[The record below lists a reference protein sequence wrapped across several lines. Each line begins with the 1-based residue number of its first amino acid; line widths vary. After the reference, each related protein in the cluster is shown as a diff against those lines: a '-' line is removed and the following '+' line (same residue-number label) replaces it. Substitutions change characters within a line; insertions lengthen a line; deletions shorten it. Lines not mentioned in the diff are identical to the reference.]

1 MKIPRTKIPRRT
13 TRRTKRMSKTIK
25 ICGIICGSEMENE
38 FTAPYI
44 ERGIITPLSTFV
56 RQMDE
61 ANGDDLEIYINS
73 QGGSV
78 DSGSEMLNRIQD
90 YKGKVKI
97 VVGALAAS
105 MAAEIVLLAGKRVE
119 CHENSRV
126 MFHSAYGC
134 VEGGPEALKDY
145 AREMELMNKP
155 AMERLIKLGVPKEQV
170 EEGFSEGRMFWM
182 GADDLL
188 SYGIVHKVISGS
200 DAYTYRPNEDEVKAL
215 AKQSAR
221 MAAYAEIELTE
232 DTTMDNTEKE
242 TPVAESEV
250 KAEAEATA
258 VDETTVETKAEAE
271 TTEVSAEVETVT
283 ETEES
288 TSVAEVKE
296 EPKAEEPKEEVS
308 APVIT
313 DEMKALMEKA
323 EHSEENARKIQAS
336 ASKKIDALNKQI
348 EDLNKG
354 AEAFLSEKNDMLA
367 KISALEESIKSKDEE
382 LKAYGDFKA
391 QYEEKVLALETE
403 NKDLKSRLETVKTKT
418 ASIVGNVIKD
428 EGEECSD
435 WLTAVRR
442 YGIDKALRLYPD
454 LAREF
459 RVAMAGRKNNK

>member
-1 MKIPRTKIPRRT
+1 MA
-13 TRRTKRMSKTIK
+13 KTIR

-56 RQMDE
+56 RQIEE
-61 ANGDDLEIYINS
+61 AGGEDLEIYINS

-105 MAAEIVLLAGKRVE
+105 MAAEIMLLAGKRVE
-119 CHENSRV
+119 IHENTRV

-145 AREMELMNKP
+145 IKEMELMNKP

-182 GADDLL
+182 GADDLI
-188 SYGIVHKVISGS
+188 SYGIAHKVLAGS
-200 DAYTYRPNEDEVKAL
+200 DSYNYRPTQDEVEAL

-221 MAAYAEIELTE
+221 MAAYAELTEETTMDKTE
-232 DTTMDNTEKE
+232 DTA
-242 TPVAESEV
+242 PVAETEV
-250 KAEAEATA
+250 KAE
-258 VDETTVETKAEAE
+258 ETTVETTVENPAVEEPKAEEQSVEAKAEEPVNEE
-271 TTEVSAEVETVT
+271 TTVDNSA
-283 ETEES
+283 TEEP
-288 TSVAEVKE
+288 KE
-296 EPKAEEPKEEVS
+296 EPKAELPQVPQEP
-308 APVIT
+308 T

-354 AEAFLSEKNDMLA
+354 AEAFLSEKNDLLG

-391 QYEEKVLALETE
+391 QCEEKVLALETE

-442 YGIDKALRLYPD
+442 YGLDKALKLHPD

-459 RVAMAGRKNNK
+459 REAMAGRNKIK

>member
-1 MKIPRTKIPRRT
+1 MAR
-13 TRRTKRMSKTIK
+13 TIK

-44 ERGIITPLSTFV
+44 ERGIITPLSTFL
-56 RQMDE
+56 RQIDE
-61 ANGDDLEIYINS
+61 ADGEDLEIYINS

-78 DSGSEMLNRIQD
+78 DSGMEMLNRIQD

-105 MAAEIVLLAGKRVE
+105 MAAEITLLAGKRVE
-119 CHENSRV
+119 VHNNTRL

-145 AREMELMNKP
+145 VKELEILNKP
-155 AMERLIKLGVPKEQV
+155 AMERLIKLGVPKEDV

-182 GADDLL
+182 GAEEAL
-188 SYGIVHKVISGS
+188 SYGIAHKILDGS
-200 DAYTYRPNEDEVKAL
+200 DDYTYRPNEDEVQAL

-221 MAAYAEIELTE
+221 MAAYAELTE
-232 DTTMDNTEKE
+232 ETTMDKTDD
-242 TPVAESEV
+242 TAPVAETEV
-250 KAEAEATA
+250 KAEVEAPA
-258 VDETTVETKAEAE
+258 VEETTVETKAEAE
-271 TTEVSAEVETVT
+271 TTEVSAEAETVN
-283 ETEES
+283 ETAESAPVVEEKK
-288 TSVAEVKE
+288 EE
-296 EPKAEEPKEEVS
+296 EPKAEEPAKEEPKEEVS

-354 AEAFLSEKNDMLA
+354 AEAFLSEKNDLLG

-418 ASIVGNVIKD
+418 ASIVGNVVKD

-442 YGIDKALRLYPD
+442 YGIDKAIKLHPD
-454 LAREF
+454 LARDF
-459 RVAMAGRKNNK
+459 RVAMAGRKKNK